1 MHSKLVS
8 WYIALS
14 LYDKV
19 NQDLKKVGQIYN
31 SKHVE
36 SSTLYGKNML
46 ALCAWVG
53 CSLKQDKHA
62 LINVFCKLGGKYLG
76 KVGVESQ
83 LGLLG
88 LVRSLQVQISKL
100 FVHPT
105 RTSNYLV
112 LELDGLE
119 LPSFTY
125 REEFEP
131 AFEVGALV
139 RLAKITRE
147 SRLECMYD
155 EDDSFAL
162 SCVKSQHAVST
173 TSFYD
178 TKMSYTNG
186 TWVAIHGEL
195 GDYFGVLK
203 FTHNPTHLELAS
215 TWADIPDLRCSVLAS
230 FSNLEALRLRANV
243 TVMDW
248 EFASKLCLTQLEVN
262 NYALKHVD
270 FTYLP
275 SLETLVL
282 DCNEDDYLDLDLG
295 KQLPKSLKYI
305 NFSRH
310 VPRNLASRNEDTKQR
325 FLGVEFWFQSLHRL
339 W

>member
-1 MHSKLVS
+1 
-8 WYIALS
+8 
-14 LYDKV
+14 
-19 NQDLKKVGQIYN
+19 
-31 SKHVE
+31 
-36 SSTLYGKNML
+36 ML

-62 LINVFCKLGGKYLG
+62 LVISVFCKLGGKYLG

-83 LGLLG
+83 LGLVG
-88 LVRSLQVQISKL
+88 LVRSLQVQVSKL

-105 RTSNYLV
+105 RSSNYLV
-112 LELDGLE
+112 LVLDGLE

-131 AFEVGALV
+131 AFEVGALA
-139 RLAKITRE
+139 RLAKICTK

-162 SCVKSQHAVST
+162 SCLQSQHGVST
-173 TSFYD
+173 TSFCD
-178 TKMSYTNG
+178 AKMNYTNG
-186 TWVAIHGEL
+186 TWVAINGEL

-215 TWADIPDLRCSVLAS
+215 SWPDIPDLRCSVLAS
-230 FSNLEALRLRANV
+230 FSNLKALRLCANV

-275 SLETLVL
+275 RLETLVL
-282 DCNEDDYLDLDLG
+282 DCKKDDYLDLDLC
-295 KQLPKSLKYI
+295 KQVPKSLKYV
-305 NFSRH
+305 NFWRY
-310 VPRNLASRNEDTKQR
+310 VPRNLASRNEDTKR
-325 FLGVEFWFQSLHRL
+325 LFPGVEFWFSLKRL

>member
-1 MHSKLVS
+1 MLV
-8 WYIALS
+8 
-14 LYDKV
+14 
-19 NQDLKKVGQIYN
+19 
-31 SKHVE
+31 
-36 SSTLYGKNML
+36 
-46 ALCAWVG
+46 LCAWVG

-62 LINVFCKLGGKYLG
+62 LIINVFCKLGGKYLG

-83 LGLLG
+83 LGLVG
-88 LVRSLQVQISKL
+88 LVRSLQVQVSKL

-125 REEFEP
+125 RDEVEP
-131 AFEVGALV
+131 AFEVGALA
-139 RLAKITRE
+139 RLAKITRD
-147 SRLECMYD
+147 SRLDCMYD

-162 SCVKSQHAVST
+162 SCMNSQHAVST
-173 TSFYD
+173 TRFYD
-178 TKMSYTNG
+178 DEMNYNKG
-186 TWVAIHGEL
+186 TWVGLTEKL

-215 TWADIPDLRCSVLAS
+215 TRPPDIPDLRCSVLAS
-230 FSNLEALRLRANV
+230 FSNLEALRLGANV

-275 SLETLVL
+275 RLETLVL
-282 DCNEDDYLDLDLG
+282 DCNENDYLDLDLC
-295 KQLPKSLKYI
+295 KQVPKSLKYI
-305 NFSRH
+305 NFSRYI
-310 VPRNLASRNEDTKQR
+310 PRNLASRKEEEDTKR
-325 FLGVEFWFQSLHRL
+325 LFPGVEFREFRFHSLHRL